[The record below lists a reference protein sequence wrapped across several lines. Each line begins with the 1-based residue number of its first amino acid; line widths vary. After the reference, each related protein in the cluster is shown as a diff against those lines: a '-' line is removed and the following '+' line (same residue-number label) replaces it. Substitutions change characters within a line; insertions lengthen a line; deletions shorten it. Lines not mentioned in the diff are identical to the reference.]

1 MTFLP
6 KHVCLLRSF
15 VIFVLI
21 ASFSSAWP
29 DCGNGHAR
37 CHYEEGQTL
46 MRQVCKGNRW
56 HTVECCEDCRDFEGV
71 SQAEAECLRPYSLQ
85 NDKCPASELGGKCWK
100 SSGCLGHVPCVKNQ
114 CQKSSGDLKAS
125 CEPGKEHCYGHYECF
140 AKEKKCLYPF
150 RGECLSNDCGTP
162 EELGPDTTVQC
173 KNDPYGR
180 HKTRCLPVLAPNGK
194 CVSGLD
200 CLRGDCKDG
209 ICTGEGIPDG
219 EECNPSNP
227 QCRKGS
233 TCNPQYEVSGIR
245 RTLCGPTLH
254 KPCDPAEKDDCGKGF
269 QCSRNGECLYALRAD
284 CIQDAC
290 SQPLSLSANATAKCI
305 NNPFHYTPPKLCI
318 PILTPGSP
326 CESNDDCQ
334 KGVCTN
340 GRCPENRQLL
350 GEECDPGQDRCA
362 YRTRC
367 EEDKTKAGGNQED
380 EDEDEA
386 VGNQE
391 IENETGGNQEDE
403 GGDELRSLLKDKSAI
418 RRRDGSIKYHCRWY
432 NY

>member
-1 MTFLP
+1 M
-6 KHVCLLRSF
+6 
-15 VIFVLI
+15 
-21 ASFSSAWP
+21 
-29 DCGNGHAR
+29 
-37 CHYEEGQTL
+37 Y
-46 MRQVCKGNRW
+46 
-56 HTVECCEDCRDFEGV
+56 
-71 SQAEAECLRPYSLQ
+71 
-85 NDKCPASELGGKCWK
+85 PASKAIAKRALETSKRLASLEK
-100 SSGCLGHVPCVKNQ
+100 SAVTATPSALRK
-114 CQKSSGDLKAS
+114 K
-125 CEPGKEHCYGHYECF
+125 
-140 AKEKKCLYPF
+140 KKCLYPF

-162 EELGPDTTVQC
+162 EGLGPDTTIQC
-173 KNDPYGR
+173 KNDPYGGPYGG

-194 CVSGLD
+194 CVSGSD
-200 CLRGDCKDG
+200 CLQGDCEDG
-209 ICTGEGIPDG
+209 ICTGEAIPDG

-233 TCNPQYEVSGIR
+233 TCSPSHVGGYR

-254 KPCDPAEKDDCGKGF
+254 KPCDPAKQDGCGRGF

-334 KGVCTN
+334 KGACTN
-340 GRCPENRQLL
+340 GRCPENRKLL
-350 GEECDPGQDRCA
+350 DEECVPDQERCA

-367 EEDKTKAGGNQED
+367 EADKNEAGGNQEGID
-380 EDEDEA
+380 
-386 VGNQE
+386 
-391 IENETGGNQEDE
+391 
-403 GGDELRSLLKDKSAI
+403 GDDLSSLLDDDKSDI
-418 RRRDGSIKYHCRWY
+418 RSRDNSIKYHCRWY